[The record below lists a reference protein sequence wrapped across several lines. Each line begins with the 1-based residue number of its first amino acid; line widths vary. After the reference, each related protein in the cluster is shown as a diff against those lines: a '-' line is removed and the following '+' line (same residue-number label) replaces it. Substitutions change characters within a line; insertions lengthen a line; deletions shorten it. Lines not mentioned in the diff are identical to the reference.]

1 MTKVNSGPAVTGLSF
16 ACVTDVKSSRLTKLT
31 FFIVLLSTS
40 IELRGHDLR
49 STLFHEHLLEVGLIR
64 LIVTTRLII
73 VQRRID
79 AVPSLPILM
88 DLGYPMA
95 RIAPRIL
102 SRQQRATMTKGFSLS
117 EGSRFFSPYLLTAR
131 GHITLAAREGSTN
144 TTSSSSAEMWVTG
157 SKP

>member
-16 ACVTDVKSSRLTKLT
+16 ACVTVVKSSRLTKLT

-88 DLGYPMA
+88 DLGYPN
-95 RIAPRIL
+95 
-102 SRQQRATMTKGFSLS
+102 
-117 EGSRFFSPYLLTAR
+117 GSD
-131 GHITLAAREGSTN
+131 
-144 TTSSSSAEMWVTG
+144 SSKDSG
-157 SKP
+157 

>member
-1 MTKVNSGPAVTGLSF
+1 MSRSLRVGMTKVNSGPAVTGLSF
-16 ACVTDVKSSRLTKLT
+16 ACVTVVKSSRLTKLT

-64 LIVTTRLII
+64 LIVTTRL
-73 VQRRID
+73 V
-79 AVPSLPILM
+79 
-88 DLGYPMA
+88 
-95 RIAPRIL
+95 
-102 SRQQRATMTKGFSLS
+102 RQQRATMTKGFSLS

-131 GHITLAAREGSTN
+131 GHTILAAREGSTN